1 MRVKYNKE
9 NDILL
14 ILLSDKKVYESDQEK
29 KDMIIDYDAEGK
41 IIGIEIL
48 NASKNILS
56 PTKMEYEIA

>member
-14 ILLSDKKVYESDQEK
+14 ILLSDKKVHESDQDK
-29 KDMIIDYDAEGK
+29 KDMIIDYDSEGK

-48 NASKNILS
+48 NASKNIIS